1 MTTDAAAEPTAPDAS
16 PSEMTSTSRRTIV
29 DGNAL
34 AGVLSGVFADDA
46 TRLALRCGHCD
57 RSGLLAEAVV
67 ERDDTCAIVRCRACT
82 HTLFTVTAAL
92 NGAVAVQMA
101 AVAEVRT
108 PPHGR

>member
-1 MTTDAAAEPTAPDAS
+1 MTTDASPDA
-16 PSEMTSTSRRTIV
+16 PSNMASTARRTIV

-34 AGVLSGVFADDA
+34 AGMLTGVFADDA
-46 TRLALRCGHCD
+46 TRLTLRCGHCD

-82 HTLFTVTAAL
+82 RTLFTVTAAPG
-92 NGAVAVQMA
+92 GAVTVRIA

-108 PPHGR
+108 PPDGR